1 MAEKRGEKEIERRK
15 PNMSE
20 HIKGV
25 KFHTLA
31 PGVTTHPLVRSGK
44 PCIEGTGI
52 KVSVIASLQNHH
64 NMDAHQIADHLW
76 LELDMVR
83 NALNYYADHK
93 QYIDVCNEL
102 SSINH
107 DQMVESPYGDK
118 TRELLSR
125 RESFTKDPRAV
136 ENAGH

>member
-64 NMDAHQIADHLW
+64 NMDAQQIADHLW

-107 DQMVESPYGDK
+107 DQMVESPYGDW

>member
-31 PGVTTHPLVRSGK
+31 PGVTTHPLVRSGR

-52 KVSVIASLQNHH
+52 KVSVIASLLNHH
-64 NMDAHQIADHLW
+64 DMDAQQIADHLW
-76 LELDMVR
+76 LELYMVR

-102 SSINH
+102 SSINGR
-107 DQMVESPYGDK
+107 QFAEAQYGSNPDSI
-118 TRELLSR
+118 LSR
-125 RESFTKDPRAV
+125 RKPVA
-136 ENAGH
+136 

>member
-1 MAEKRGEKEIERRK
+1 MAEKRVEKEIERRK

-31 PGVTTHPLVRSGK
+31 PGVTTHPLVRSGR

-52 KVSVIASLQNHH
+52 TVANIASLQNHH
-64 NMDAHQIADHLW
+64 DMDAQQIADHLW

-102 SSINH
+102 SSINGR
-107 DQMVESPYGDK
+107 QFAEAQYGSNPDSI
-118 TRELLSR
+118 LSR
-125 RESFTKDPRAV
+125 RKPVA
-136 ENAGH
+136 

>member
-1 MAEKRGEKEIERRK
+1 MAEKRGAKEIERRK

-31 PGVTTHPLVRSGK
+31 KGITTHPLVRSGK

-64 NMDAHQIADHLW
+64 DMDAQQIADHLW

-102 SSINH
+102 SSINGR
-107 DQMVESPYGDK
+107 QFAEAQYGSNPDSI
-118 TRELLSR
+118 LSR
-125 RESFTKDPRAV
+125 RKPVA
-136 ENAGH
+136 